1 MNKLI
6 DIDFQIEVSYNFA
19 DIMTIVYNDCF
30 WDWNCV
36 INSVNLNSGIFYDFE
51 NCILKDPSNKN
62 INKILDLKYKGN
74 FWL

>member
-6 DIDFQIEVSYNFA
+6 DIDFQINVSNNSN
-19 DIMTIVYNDCF
+19 DIMTIVYNDFF
-30 WDWNCV
+30 WDWCYV
-36 INSVNLNSGIFYDFE
+36 INSGNLNSGIFYDFE
-51 NCILKDPSNKN
+51 NVILKRPSNKA